1 MTLQWVLVDAVI
13 ELHQQQIEQHGGADG
28 IRDRGALESAL
39 ARPAQL
45 LAYGSPD
52 LSDLAAALAFGIV
65 RNHPFTDGNKRVS
78 FLASVLFLRLNGC
91 DLGRGDYHQRWF
103 DFAADKGTESE
114 LAAWF
119 RERIV
124 RL

>member
-45 LAYGSPD
+45 LAYGNPD
-52 LSDLAAALAFGIV
+52 LRRLHSALSAIIHSPTATSGYRFSLAYYSYA
-65 RNHPFTDGNKRVS
+65 
-78 FLASVLFLRLNGC
+78 NGC

-103 DFAADKGTESE
+103 DLAADKGTESE

>member
-45 LAYGSPD
+45 LAYGNPD

-78 FLASVLFLRLNGC
+78 FLASVLFLRKWL
-91 DLGRGDYHQRWF
+91 
-103 DFAADKGTESE
+103 
-114 LAAWF
+114 
-119 RERIV
+119 
-124 RL
+124 